1 MMIIYTMGFAQ
12 KNAERFF
19 NIIRENGIE
28 ILIDIRLNNKSQLAG
43 FTKGNDL
50 PFLLNEIC
58 DCEYVHKI
66 DYAPTKE
73 ILSAYQKK
81 EISWQEYEERFLPL
95 IEKRKIELDFENDF
109 STYSKICFLCTEP
122 TPEMCH
128 RRLVAEYL
136 EKKVTGS
143 TIIHI

>member
-1 MMIIYTMGFAQ
+1 MIIYTMGFAQ

-19 NIIRENGIE
+19 NLIRSNEIE
-28 ILIDIRLNNKSQLAG
+28 VLIDIRLNNKSQLTG

-50 PFLLNEIC
+50 PFFLKEIC
-58 DCEYVHKI
+58 NCKYVHKI

-81 EISWQEYEERFLPL
+81 EIDWYGYEQRFLPL
-95 IEKRKIELDFENDF
+95 IEKRKIEKDFKQTF
-109 STYSKICFLCTEP
+109 SNYHKVCLLCTEP

-136 EKKVTGS
+136 QGYLGAVE
-143 TIIHI
+143 IQHL

>member
-1 MMIIYTMGFAQ
+1 MIIYTMGFAQ

-19 NIIRENGIE
+19 NLIRDNEIE
-28 ILIDIRLNNKSQLAG
+28 VLIDIRLNNKSQLAG

-50 PFLLNEIC
+50 PFLLKEIC
-58 DCEYVHKI
+58 NCKYVHKI
-66 DYAPTKE
+66 DYAPTKD

-81 EISWQEYEERFLPL
+81 EIDWRGYEERFLPL
-95 IEKRKIELDFENDF
+95 IERRKIAIDFEKSF
-109 STYSKICFLCTEP
+109 SNYKKVCLLCTEP

-136 EKKVTGS
+136 KNHIADT
-143 TIIHI
+143 TILHI

>member
-1 MMIIYTMGFAQ
+1 MIIYSMGFAQ

-19 NIIRENGIE
+19 NLIRSNEIE
-28 ILIDIRLNNKSQLAG
+28 VLIDIRLNNKSQLAG

-50 PFLLNEIC
+50 PFLLKEIC
-58 DCEYVHKI
+58 NCKYVHKI
-66 DYAPTKE
+66 DYAPTKD

-81 EISWQEYEERFLPL
+81 EIDWRGYEERFLPL
-95 IEKRKIELDFENDF
+95 IVKRKIELDFGKSF
-109 STYSKICFLCTEP
+109 SNNQRVCLLCTEP

-136 EKKVTGS
+136 QKKFNAEVR
-143 TIIHI
+143 HI